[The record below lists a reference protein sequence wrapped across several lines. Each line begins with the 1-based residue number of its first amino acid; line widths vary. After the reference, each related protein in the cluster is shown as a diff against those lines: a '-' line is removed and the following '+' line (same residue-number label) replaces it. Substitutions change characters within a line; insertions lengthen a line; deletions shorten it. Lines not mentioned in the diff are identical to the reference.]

1 MKLYFKPGACSLAS
15 HIALREAGIDFDLVE
30 VDTRAMTTRNGEDYG
45 AVNPKGYVPALR
57 IDDGRVL
64 TEGAAVLQY
73 IADRN
78 PAAELAPA
86 AGSFERSKLQEH
98 LNFVASELHKAFGPF
113 FSGRPLEGE
122 ERRKAEANVFAKA
135 DHFESVLGDGRSYLG
150 GETFS
155 VADAY
160 LFVVANWSNF
170 VGIGLDRLPRL
181 RAFVARVAERAK
193 TREAMQAEGL
203 LG

>member
-1 MKLYFKPGACSLAS
+1 MKLYYKPGACSLAS
-15 HIALREAGIDFDLVE
+15 HIALREAGLDFALEE
-30 VDTRAMTTRNGEDYG
+30 VDTKTMTTSRGEDYRS
-45 AVNPKGYVPALR
+45 VNPKGYVPALR
-57 IDDGRVL
+57 IEDGRVL

-78 PAAELAPA
+78 PGANLAPA

-98 LNFVASELHKAFGPF
+98 LNFVSSELHKAFGPF
-113 FSGRPLEGE
+113 FSGKPLDGEDRRIAEG
-122 ERRKAEANVFAKA
+122 NVLAKA
-135 DHFESVLGDGRSYLG
+135 RHFETELADGRPYLG
-150 GETFS
+150 GDSFG

-170 VGIGLDRLPRL
+170 VSISLESLPGLD
-181 RAFVARVAERAK
+181 AFVTRVAERPA
-193 TREAMQAEGL
+193 TREAMRAEGL